1 VRSEGFVEAARMCR
15 RLGLDEEAL
24 TCYERALGATGW
36 GTVFAAIDRGQQ
48 LTSEGRFDDAI
59 AMLTPLTTGAKGPV
73 AAGYGLYFMATTYR
87 LRGDLANAGRCARLA
102 LAEASR
108 VTDGPGSGQC
118 AAVAELAEDLLAYLA
133 RVERRRAEADGG
145 R

>member
-1 VRSEGFVEAARMCR
+1 
-15 RLGLDEEAL
+15 
-24 TCYERALGATGW
+24 
-36 GTVFAAIDRGQQ
+36 
-48 LTSEGRFDDAI
+48 
-59 AMLTPLTTGAKGPV
+59 
-73 AAGYGLYFMATTYR
+73 
-87 LRGDLANAGRCARLA
+87 
-102 LAEASR
+102 